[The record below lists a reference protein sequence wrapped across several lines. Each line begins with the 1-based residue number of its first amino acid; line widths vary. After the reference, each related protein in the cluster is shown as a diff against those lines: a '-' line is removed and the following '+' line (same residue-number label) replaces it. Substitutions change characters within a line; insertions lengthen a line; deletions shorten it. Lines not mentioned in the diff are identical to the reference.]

1 MVQNLTGVV
10 APNVKEAALTISYD
24 LNLAVIIAAI
34 AVLITLLGILYKYGQ
49 QVGEFRGIK
58 QVIEA
63 KFESFNEKYI
73 TSEKI
78 QNIELKI
85 QKIELNIENK
95 IDKDNVNTHVYEIT
109 NQLSKLG
116 EEIEALK
123 KQKDDLKK
131 EFENHQILHAPKQRG
146 GVE

>member
-1 MVQNLTGVV
+1 M
-10 APNVKEAALTISYD
+10 
-24 LNLAVIIAAI
+24 
-34 AVLITLLGILYKYGQ
+34 
-49 QVGEFRGIK
+49 
-58 QVIEA
+58 
-63 KFESFNEKYI
+63 
-73 TSEKI
+73 
-78 QNIELKI
+78 KI